1 LSSLELAMRLS
12 SNLRRDS
19 DGGEGDGSHL
29 SGRHDWLDGMG
40 RGVVDTML
48 QMGTT
53 DVVEG

>member
-40 RGVVDTML
+40 RGVIDTML